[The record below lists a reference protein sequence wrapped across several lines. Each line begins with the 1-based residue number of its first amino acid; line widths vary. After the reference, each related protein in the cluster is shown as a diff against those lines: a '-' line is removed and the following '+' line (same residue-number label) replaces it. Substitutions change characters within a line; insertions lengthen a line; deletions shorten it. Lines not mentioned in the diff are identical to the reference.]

1 MFDTKE
7 IKQAFETFGK
17 EVIQEARSNLTR
29 KDKNVSKE
37 LYNGLNYEFE
47 GYKNGFRFVINMPE
61 YGMYQDL
68 GVKGS
73 ESTYAKTKTA
83 QSKSKTTFSY
93 KNKMPPSG
101 NLDMWVI
108 RRGLGDTRDESGRF
122 ISRKS
127 IVFAIRKS
135 IFQKGIEASE
145 WFTRAFELK
154 YKRLTP
160 KIEDALAISME
171 KLLDFTI
178 KENFKK

>member
-1 MFDTKE
+1 
-7 IKQAFETFGK
+7 
-17 EVIQEARSNLTR
+17 
-29 KDKNVSKE
+29 
-37 LYNGLNYEFE
+37 
-47 GYKNGFRFVINMPE
+47 
-61 YGMYQDL
+61 
-68 GVKGS
+68 
-73 ESTYAKTKTA
+73 
-83 QSKSKTTFSY
+83 
-93 KNKMPPSG
+93 MPPSG
-101 NLDMWVI
+101 NLDRWVI

-127 IVFAIRKS
+127 MVFAIRKS